1 MMEVRSLLMSVIH
14 KAIWATV
21 LLCSGLVAGTLQQAQ
36 KLYDRLEY
44 SAAIKLLQSENS
56 KDGNAWALLGQSY
69 FMQADYKRAT
79 DAFQRAVEADPQNS
93 EFVHWLGRTWGR
105 RAELSN
111 PLFAPTYASRA
122 RQCFERAVQLNPN
135 NGEALNDLFDY
146 YLEAPGFLGGGF
158 HKAEG
163 LIDQITRQD
172 PAEGY
177 FAKAQLADRRKEFN
191 DAAEHLRRAMDLAP
205 SQVGRVL
212 DLASYLSKRGRVEES
227 EVVFAR
233 AQKLA
238 PNSPQ
243 VLYRTAETYVR
254 DGRNL
259 DKARA
264 LLERYLGSSNLTPE
278 DPPREKA
285 MELLQKAKGA

>member
-1 MMEVRSLLMSVIH
+1 MMEGDFQLISAIH

-21 LLCSGLVAGTLQQAQ
+21 LLCSGLLAGTLEQAQ
-36 KLYDRLEY
+36 KLYDRTEY
-44 SAAIKLLQSENS
+44 AATIKLLQAENG

-69 FMQADYKRAT
+69 FMLADYKRAT
-79 DAFQRAVEADPQNS
+79 GAFEQAVAAEPQNS

-122 RQCFERAVQLNPN
+122 RQCFERAVALDAH

-158 HKAEG
+158 HKAEALVG
-163 LIDQITRQD
+163 QIAKQD

-177 FAKAQLADRRKEFN
+177 FARAQLADRRSQFN
-191 DAAEHLRRAMDLAP
+191 EAEEHLRRALDLAP
-205 SQVGRVL
+205 GQVGRVL
-212 DLASYLSKRGRVEES
+212 DLASYLSKHGRVQES
-227 EVVFAR
+227 ETAFAR

-238 PNSPQ
+238 PDSPQ

-259 DKARA
+259 DKARV
-264 LLERYLGSSNLTPE
+264 LLEKYLGSSKLTPD
-278 DPPREKA
+278 DPPRAKA
-285 MELLQKAKGA
+285 EELLQKTKRA